1 VNELAEQSNLLS
13 VNAAIEAA
21 KAGEHGKGF
30 TVVAQEIKVLANRS
44 KEATAQVK
52 TILRDVQK
60 SISSAVMATEEGG
73 RAVEEGL
80 KLTNLS
86 GDAIRTLSESVTD
99 ASNAAIQ
106 IAASSQQ
113 QLEGMDQVVTA
124 MENIREA
131 SMQTVVSTQQS
142 VDSVNELQKVGQKLD
157 ELMKQYKL
165 GQ

>member
-1 VNELAEQSNLLS
+1 VSELAEQSNLLS

-30 TVVAQEIKVLANRS
+30 TVVAQEIKTLANRS
-44 KEATAQVK
+44 KEATGQVRN
-52 TILRDVQK
+52 ILRDIQK

-73 RAVEEGL
+73 KAVDEGL
-80 KLTNLS
+80 RLTHLS
-86 GDAIRTLSESVTD
+86 GDAIRSLTESVME

-131 SMQTVVSTQQS
+131 SMQAVISTQQS
-142 VDSVNELQKVGQKLD
+142 VDSVNDLQKVGQKLD
-157 ELMKQYKL
+157 ELMKLYKL
-165 GQ
+165 G